1 MRNTVVGRI
10 LMYFAVWVVLFLI
23 LCVVSIAKNWDVLVA
38 VISGTI
44 SSLVGY
50 LVMIGLMIYGIGEYF
65 LHSCIGVV
73 KKNDLPPPC
82 FRLCRSFL

>member
-23 LCVVSIAKNWDVLVA
+23 LCVVSIAENWDVLVA

-50 LVMIGLMIYGIGEYF
+50 LVVIGLMIYGIVMILRAG
-65 LHSCIGVV
+65 
-73 KKNDLPPPC
+73 
-82 FRLCRSFL
+82 FR

>member
-1 MRNTVVGRI
+1 MRNTVVGRV

-50 LVMIGLMIYGIGEYF
+50 LVVIGLMIYGIVMILRAG
-65 LHSCIGVV
+65 
-73 KKNDLPPPC
+73 
-82 FRLCRSFL
+82 FR

>member
-10 LMYFAVWVVLFLI
+10 LMYLAVWVVLFLI
-23 LCVVSIAKNWDVLVA
+23 LCVVSIAENWDVLVA

-50 LVMIGLMIYGIGEYF
+50 LVVIGLMIYGIVMILRAG
-65 LHSCIGVV
+65 
-73 KKNDLPPPC
+73 
-82 FRLCRSFL
+82 FR